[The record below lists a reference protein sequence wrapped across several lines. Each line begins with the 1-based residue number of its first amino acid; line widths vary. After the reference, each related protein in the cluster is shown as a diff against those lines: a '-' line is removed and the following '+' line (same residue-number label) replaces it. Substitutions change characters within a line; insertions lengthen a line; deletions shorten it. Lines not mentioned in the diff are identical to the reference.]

1 MARPKARSTDRLTAI
16 GASGAQA
23 AQVTRAVHVQVEDLR
38 ITVLEVEGTV
48 QLVWARKWNAEW
60 KTLLNEFATTM
71 TGPAL
76 RALADAV
83 DEATAKL

>member
-1 MARPKARSTDRLTAI
+1 MARPKARSTDRLSAI
-16 GASGAQA
+16 GASGAQPA
-23 AQVTRAVHVQVEDLR
+23 RVTRAVHIQVEDLR
-38 ITVLEVEGTV
+38 ITVLEVEETV

-60 KTLLNEFATTM
+60 KTLFNEFATTM